1 MLNTIWGWFTHG
13 IIRMVILEIYDMVIA
28 GLLFCEVELILN
40 GSSAMFEASVG
51 SSAYGIPSFYE
62 RIAAGTESKP
72 T

>member
-1 MLNTIWGWFTHG
+1 MGRFAAL
-13 IIRMVILEIYDMVIA
+13 
-28 GLLFCEVELILN
+28 EVELILN

-51 SSAYGIPSFYE
+51 SSARIPSFI